1 MRAFIAFILEQEDD
15 VEVNT
20 DEALTVQ
27 QRIKRSQSMKRNA
40 KKIQRKKKMKEK
52 RTRSTDELKTK
63 AQKAARMLIFKK
75 FSKGKNPASMGAGEK
90 SAIEKKVDKKGALI
104 KKIAKKMLP
113 KLKAA
118 EKERVKAARSR
129 GKEDKK

>member
-1 MRAFIAFILEQEDD
+1 M
-15 VEVNT
+15 
-20 DEALTVQ
+20 TVQ
-27 QRIKRSQSMKRNA
+27 QRMKRGQIMKRNA

-52 RTRSTDELKTK
+52 RTRSTAELKTK

-75 FSKGKNPASMGAGEK
+75 FSKGKNPASMGMGEK
-90 SAIEKKVDKKGALI
+90 SAIEKKVDKKGAAI

-118 EKERVKAARSR
+118 EKDRVKAAREK
-129 GKEDKK
+129 GKESKK